1 MHTKIP
7 KLVKNFNGR
16 NKNWKWKK
24 KKKAKHKFIPDE
36 KNVIEQSDKDF

>member
-24 KKKAKHKFIPDE
+24 KKAKHKFIPDE

>member
-1 MHTKIP
+1 MVGIKTG
-7 KLVKNFNGR
+7 NE
-16 NKNWKWKK
+16 KK